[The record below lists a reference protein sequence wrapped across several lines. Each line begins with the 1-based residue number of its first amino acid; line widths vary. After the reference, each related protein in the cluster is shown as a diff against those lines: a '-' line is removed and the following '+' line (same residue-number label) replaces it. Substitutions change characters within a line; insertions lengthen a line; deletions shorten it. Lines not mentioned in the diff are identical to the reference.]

1 MHNISRATLHVLL
14 NGVVELART
23 VSVYTMKTL
32 IKCPIRRVLEHH
44 HPGERFLLLTEA
56 KQIDEVLVVYSRQGV
71 YLLNSSLK

>member
-1 MHNISRATLHVLL
+1 
-14 NGVVELART
+14 
-23 VSVYTMKTL
+23 MKTL
-32 IKCPIRRVLEHH
+32 MKCPIRRVLEHH